1 MKKKELLISIVIPSY
16 NSEKYI
22 GQTLSS
28 ILNQKYP
35 NLEIIIQDG
44 GSIDSTIS
52 IIKSFDNTSITLYN
66 EEDSGQYNA
75 INKGFSKAKGD
86 IFCWLNSDDIQ
97 MPWTLNSVNEIFNLS
112 KDISWIIGKN
122 SFINDKG
129 IPYKSS
135 DNDVV
140 YPKFL
145 VKGGFYNDKSLGFLQ
160 QENMFWRREV
170 WEYSNGLNENYDLAS
185 DFVLW
190 RNFANKYSLYSVNIP
205 LCAFRIHDSNRSLVE
220 INKYRLEIIDNIRE
234 DFNLLSYVFIK
245 INFIKYLSF
254 LFYSFGHS
262 VNFRN
267 NKIFINYNIKPIFK
281 YSILKY
287 ILNAQ
292 N

>member
-1 MKKKELLISIVIPSY
+1 MKKKELLISIVIPTY

-22 GQTLSS
+22 GETLSS
-28 ILNQKYP
+28 ILNQNYT

-44 GSIDSTIS
+44 GSTDSTLS
-52 IIKSFDNTSITLYN
+52 IVKSFDNNFITLFN
-66 EEDSGQYNA
+66 EKDNGQYNA

-86 IFCWLNSDDIQ
+86 IYCWLNSDDIQ

-129 IPYKSS
+129 ILYKSS
-135 DNDVV
+135 DKDVV

-145 VKGGFYNDKSLGFLQ
+145 VRGGFYNDKLLGFLQ

-170 WEYSNGLNENYDLAS
+170 WEYSNGLNEKYRLAS

-190 RNFANKYSLYSVNIP
+190 RKFANKFSLYSVNIP
-205 LCAFRIHDSNRSLVE
+205 LCAFRTHDSNRSLIE
-220 INKYRLEIIDNIRE
+220 IKEYRSEIINNLKE
-234 DFNLLSYVFIK
+234 DFNLISYIFVKLKFIR
-245 INFIKYLSF
+245 YLSF
-254 LFYSFGHS
+254 LLYSFGYS
-262 VNFRN
+262 INVKK
-267 NKIFINYNIKPIFK
+267 NKITRNYNFKPIFK
-281 YSILKY
+281 YSTLKY